1 MDGQLP
7 TGFTDS
13 SFRGMNP
20 PPVVDPVEEEEEV
33 TEVAALGDLF
43 AIAFEGGSFNLFA
56 FLGAC
61 FQYPAVCFNPINW
74 F

>member
-13 SFRGMNP
+13 SYRGMNP
-20 PPVVDPVEEEEEV
+20 PAVVDPVGEDEV
-33 TEVAALGDLF
+33 TEVAALSDLF
-43 AIAFEGGSFNLFA
+43 ALAFADGSFNLFA
-56 FLGAC
+56 FIGAC